1 MGCLHGNFGFS
12 HDHHFVLDLVLVSL
26 QWLVVWYLV
35 SKPREYGK
43 LLFPFI
49 LWNYETDIEA
59 FSLSLS
65 TFALC
70 GDAIIALIVLFVQI
84 HFIEDV
90 LLHFI

>member
-26 QWLVVWYLV
+26 QWL
-35 SKPREYGK
+35 SKPREYGTK

-49 LWNYETDIEA
+49 SNYETDIEA

-65 TFALC
+65 TFAVC